1 MCFKSKFFL
10 KIVSAKFRVRERL
23 FRKLKKLISVS
34 IELAEGLDYL
44 RLKQEIPLDFSI
56 FDGHY

>member
-1 MCFKSKFFL
+1 MFSNPKFFL
-10 KIVSAKFRVRERL
+10 KIVLAEIRVQ
-23 FRKLKKLISVS
+23 KLIFQKTKKFISVR
-34 IELAEGLDYL
+34 IELTEGLDYL

>member
-1 MCFKSKFFL
+1 
-10 KIVSAKFRVRERL
+10 
-23 FRKLKKLISVS
+23 
-34 IELAEGLDYL
+34 LAEGLDYL